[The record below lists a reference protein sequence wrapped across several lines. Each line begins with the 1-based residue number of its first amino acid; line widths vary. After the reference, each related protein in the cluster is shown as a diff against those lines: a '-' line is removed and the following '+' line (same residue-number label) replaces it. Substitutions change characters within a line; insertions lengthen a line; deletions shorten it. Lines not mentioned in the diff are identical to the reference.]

1 MRSFTAALTLSTAIG
16 CGAATQSGPGP
27 HRIILQSRDATLA
40 ATLVLP
46 QAPSRSRSPAA
57 VMVHGSGRVTAAELA
72 GPADRLRRMGLAV
85 VTYDK
90 RGVGASTGEYSTIGP
105 QNSERMFDLLARDAL
120 AAVAALK
127 ARRDVDPDRI
137 GLVGFSQAGWI
148 APLAASMS
156 EDIAFLVLVS
166 GPAVSV
172 GEEIAYSRLAGEDP
186 GSEQGLSDEEIERRM
201 RGFRGPHGFEPL
213 PILSELRT
221 PSLWVLGEQDRSIP
235 LRRTVESL
243 TRLKQ
248 AGRPISLHVI
258 PGVNHRLRHGVTG
271 AQPDFWPVMADW
283 LRNLRILRQ

>member
-1 MRSFTAALTLSTAIG
+1 
-16 CGAATQSGPGP
+16 
-27 HRIILQSRDATLA
+27 
-40 ATLVLP
+40 
-46 QAPSRSRSPAA
+46 
-57 VMVHGSGRVTAAELA
+57 
-72 GPADRLRRMGLAV
+72 MGLAV